1 MIKSRLKSSNKDIS
15 EDKQDDE
22 LDNSKHTDIS
32 LDSVEQLQQLLNEI
46 NDSCV
51 EFLKNEDT
59 DSALDQLKKAERI
72 LEDYTNDGK
81 EVDRNMI
88 IIVLY
93 N

>member
-1 MIKSRLKSSNKDIS
+1 M
-15 EDKQDDE
+15 
-22 LDNSKHTDIS
+22 
-32 LDSVEQLQQLLNEI
+32 NEI

-59 DSALDQLKKAERI
+59 DAALDQLKKAERI

-93 N
+93 NQACCYQRMSMLDECSNYLDGTIYNLQQKLFTFEDQESDIK